1 MDGKTK
7 TQAASRHIGDPQGA
21 QGKVNRAC
29 FLAAPSGR
37 YVTNSYA
44 NLDGAARHSLEPVF
58 KVLQHFQLT
67 SVM

>member
-1 MDGKTK
+1 MEKPK
-7 TQAASRHIGDPQGA
+7 LEQPAATSAIHKGP

-44 NLDGAARHSLEPVF
+44 NLGGAARHSLEPVF